1 MIRFLRVS
9 SIYPLFVN
17 QLNKKKKFKN
27 LGYEKTLEKVFEEDF
42 SISNN
47 ITLELK
53 KKNYECFEII
63 ENLDFLQKKWLNE
76 YGNKKSNENIL
87 IQQIKF
93 YKPNVILLG
102 NVNLASNNF
111 IKQIRNKN
119 FLKLILCFHC
129 APLNKKI
136 INNLK
141 NIDCV
146 ITCTEGYKTKFDNL
160 TKKKILLMHHAFNNK
175 YKASLIN
182 YKRDIDIAFIG
193 SLFVNKGLHSGRIE
207 IIYELLKGFKKK
219 YVAINFSK
227 YFLIHL
233 FRFFIRLL
241 FDSSIRGKNLLYKL
255 LYIYLFSKKPIFGSK
270 MYEILKK
277 SKILVNMH
285 IEDTVYAG
293 NMRLFE
299 GTGCGCL
306 LLTDN
311 KKNLNKLFNLQ
322 KELVIYHDKNDLIKK
337 INYYLK
343 NLKNLSKI
351 ATTGKKKTLTQHN
364 YQSRVKI
371 LDKFIKKSLKN
382 EKIIF

>member
-1 MIRFLRVS
+1 MIRFLRIS
-9 SIYPLFVN
+9 SIYPLFAK

-27 LGYEKTLEKVFEEDF
+27 LSYEKTLDKVFEEDF

-47 ITLELK
+47 ITVELK

-63 ENLDFLQKKWLNE
+63 ENLDFLQKKWFYK
-76 YGNKKSNENIL
+76 YGKNKSNRNIL
-87 IQQIKF
+87 IQQIEF

-102 NVNLASNNF
+102 NTNLASNNF
-111 IKQIRNKN
+111 IEQIRNKN
-119 FLKLILCFHC
+119 FIKLILCFHC

-136 INNLK
+136 INNFK
-141 NIDCV
+141 NIDNV
-146 ITCTEGYKTKFDNL
+146 ITCTEGYKTKINAL
-160 TKKKILLMHHAFNNK
+160 TKKKTLVINHAFNNK
-175 YKASLIN
+175 YKVSSIK
-182 YKRDIDIAFIG
+182 YKRDIDIVFIG
-193 SLFVNKGLHSGRIE
+193 SLFISKGLHIGRIE
-207 IIYELLKGFKKK
+207 TIYELLKGFENK

-233 FRFFIRLL
+233 VKFVTRLL

-255 LYIYLFSKKPIFGSK
+255 LYIYFFSKKPIFGSK
-270 MYEILKK
+270 MYEILNK
-277 SKILVNMH
+277 SKILINMH

-311 KKNLNKLFNLQ
+311 KKKLNRLFNLRN
-322 KELVIYHDKNDLIKK
+322 ELVVYYNKNDLLKK

-343 NLKNLSKI
+343 YPSKLNRI
-351 ATTGKKKTLTQHN
+351 AKSGKKKTFTQHN
-364 YQSRVKI
+364 YQCRVTI
-371 LDKFIKKSLKN
+371 LDKFIKKSLK
-382 EKIIF
+382 K

>member
-1 MIRFLRVS
+1 MIRFLRIS
-9 SIYPLFVN
+9 SIYPLFAK

-27 LGYEKTLEKVFEEDF
+27 LSYEKTLDKVFEEDF

-47 ITLELK
+47 ITVELK

-63 ENLDFLQKKWLNE
+63 ENLDFLQKKWFYK
-76 YGNKKSNENIL
+76 YGKNKSNRNIL
-87 IQQIKF
+87 IQQIEF

-102 NVNLASNNF
+102 NTNLASNNF
-111 IKQIRNKN
+111 IEQIRNKN
-119 FLKLILCFHC
+119 FIKLILCFHC

-136 INNLK
+136 INNFK
-141 NIDCV
+141 NIDNV
-146 ITCTEGYKTKFDNL
+146 ITCTEGYKTKINAL
-160 TKKKILLMHHAFNNK
+160 TKKKTLVINHAFNNK
-175 YKASLIN
+175 YKVSSIK
-182 YKRDIDIAFIG
+182 YKRDIDIVFIG
-193 SLFVNKGLHSGRIE
+193 SLFISKGLHIGRIE
-207 IIYELLKGFKKK
+207 TIYELLKGFENK

-233 FRFFIRLL
+233 VKFVTRLL

-255 LYIYLFSKKPIFGSK
+255 LYIYFFSKKPIFGSK
-270 MYEILKK
+270 MYEILNK
-277 SKILVNMH
+277 SKILINMH

-311 KKNLNKLFNLQ
+311 KKKLNRLFNLRN
-322 KELVIYHDKNDLIKK
+322 ELVVYYNKNDLLKK

-343 NLKNLSKI
+343 YPSKLNRI
-351 ATTGKKKTLTQHN
+351 AKSGKKKTFTQHN
-364 YQSRVKI
+364 YQCRVTI
-371 LDKFIKKSLKN
+371 LDKFIKKRLK
-382 EKIIF
+382 K

>member
-1 MIRFLRVS
+1 MIRFLRIS
-9 SIYPLFVN
+9 SIYPLFAK

-27 LGYEKTLEKVFEEDF
+27 LSYEKTLDKVFEEDF

-47 ITLELK
+47 ITIELK

-63 ENLDFLQKKWLNE
+63 ENLDFLQKKWFYK
-76 YGNKKSNENIL
+76 YGKNKSNRNIL
-87 IQQIKF
+87 IQQIEF

-102 NVNLASNNF
+102 NTNLASNNF
-111 IKQIRNKN
+111 IEQIRNKN
-119 FLKLILCFHC
+119 FIKLILCFHC

-136 INNLK
+136 INNFK
-141 NIDCV
+141 NIDNV
-146 ITCTEGYKTKFDNL
+146 ITCTEGYKTKINAL
-160 TKKKILLMHHAFNNK
+160 TKKKTLVINHAFNNK
-175 YKASLIN
+175 YKVSSIK
-182 YKRDIDIAFIG
+182 YKRDIDIVFIG
-193 SLFVNKGLHSGRIE
+193 SLFISKGLHIGRIE
-207 IIYELLKGFKKK
+207 TIYELLKGFENK

-233 FRFFIRLL
+233 VKFVTRLL

-255 LYIYLFSKKPIFGSK
+255 LYIYFFSKKPIFGSK
-270 MYEILKK
+270 MYEILNK
-277 SKILVNMH
+277 SKILINMH

-311 KKNLNKLFNLQ
+311 KKKLNRLFNLRN
-322 KELVIYHDKNDLIKK
+322 ELVVYYNKNDLLKK

-343 NLKNLSKI
+343 YPSKLNRI
-351 ATTGKKKTLTQHN
+351 AKSGKKKTFTQHN
-364 YQSRVKI
+364 YQCRVTI
-371 LDKFIKKSLKN
+371 LDKFIKKSLK
-382 EKIIF
+382 K